1 MKRLI
6 MLFVA
11 FLPVLIVDAQDLEED
26 QQDLFDAIKK
36 RLEIAFKPEID
47 IDGSLY
53 FQKDGRDF
61 YVSVNPQVTSR
72 PYLIEMYFSADYDQE
87 GKGDVTKKNMADILP
102 VMNKSLEHV
111 KVVLEDD
118 YLLVKSEMYSNS
130 AIVIDKMLID
140 ICDAVDWIYSPMF
153 VKEVKDFAILKER
166 REAQNEEAFRQILQ
180 LRLPDEQGDT
190 VMFNMVLVSEYV
202 NPDGSSTNFRMGET
216 EVTQHLWYAVM
227 HDNPSFHRQNRFY
240 KGKDLPV
247 ENVTYS
253 DVMDFLDRLDSLFNG
268 KYNFRL
274 PTKDEWIF
282 SAKGGKEHK
291 EYKYSGSDN
300 LREVAVYSENCKSEL
315 SDTGNLEKKS
325 SKVKSKRKNDLGLY
339 DMTGNVY
346 EWCYDGPENDPNKRY
361 AVGGAYISPEEHC
374 EIDSPMNV
382 QGKDKNLPQ
391 KFLGFRLLIEV
402 NN

>member
-166 REAQNEEAFRQILQ
+166 REARNEEAFRQILQ

-227 HDNPSFHRQNRFY
+227 HDNPSI
-240 KGKDLPV
+240 
-247 ENVTYS
+247 
-253 DVMDFLDRLDSLFNG
+253 M
-268 KYNFRL
+268 
-274 PTKDEWIF
+274 
-282 SAKGGKEHK
+282 
-291 EYKYSGSDN
+291 
-300 LREVAVYSENCKSEL
+300 
-315 SDTGNLEKKS
+315 
-325 SKVKSKRKNDLGLY
+325 
-339 DMTGNVY
+339 
-346 EWCYDGPENDPNKRY
+346 
-361 AVGGAYISPEEHC
+361 
-374 EIDSPMNV
+374 
-382 QGKDKNLPQ
+382 
-391 KFLGFRLLIEV
+391 
-402 NN
+402 